1 MENKIAKKIFEN
13 MSYNTYNTIYNI
25 SYAISILG
33 CVNPFVGAI
42 IDLPALEALV
52 SSYIVLTQGYWAT
65 ASIING
71 EKYTKEI
78 KNIENMYN
86 NLINKY
92 TVLNNKF
99 ELKNPVEIY
108 SMYNYMLYKG
118 YLSKDGEFK
127 FGDSNIKDICT
138 LLGVNVVTGKAVCR
152 HIATM
157 LNDTYNKMDINA
169 YTYSCHLDSNGILFD
184 TLKENISALETILE
198 SVTNSNERKE
208 IENLISSHKKL
219 LKRYTPPLIKKSNH
233 LINIASKDGICYI
246 MDPTNQTILKKEPDK
261 EYKNILKLDLVSPLG
276 SKIKLI
282 KSRGEY
288 DKKREIL
295 LLPNSKE
302 EDDDKIITN
311 INSLCNN
318 NLDLLDRFKR
328 ENRELYSDINNKLI
342 KIKKK
347 R

>member
-1 MENKIAKKIFEN
+1 MENKLLKNVFQNMDYVTYKKLDKISFISSMYGTINPTFMTLINFPSFEIILTTYILLN
-13 MSYNTYNTIYNI
+13 QVYFFFTNLSY
-25 SYAISILG
+25 
-33 CVNPFVGAI
+33 C
-42 IDLPALEALV
+42 E
-52 SSYIVLTQGYWAT
+52 Q
-65 ASIING
+65 
-71 EKYTKEI
+71 YTKEI
-78 KNIENMYN
+78 IEITELYN
-86 NLINKY
+86 ELIDNYVKFNKEFNLEHPI
-92 TVLNNKF
+92 
-99 ELKNPVEIY
+99 EIY
-108 SMYNYMLYKG
+108 QLYNYMLHNG